1 MADQM
6 VLHAINTGVICI
18 NQDTDE
24 QIKQDA
30 VMNFV
35 SSYGLL
41 GFMTALSTTPEFI
54 TYEAVYSI
62 AARCSLLPDRT
73 RYFAAGSVRTSITC
87 IKAEEK
93 AGLETTMMTKTNDS
107 EKQQTLKDC
116 YLQNSSCQA
125 GYNLYPTLKAFIFP
139 QTKNG

>member
-1 MADQM
+1 M

-62 AARCSLLPDRT
+62 AARCSLRPDRI
-73 RYFAAGSVRTSITC
+73 RYFAADSVRTSITC
-87 IKAEEK
+87 IRAEK
-93 AGLETTMMTKTNDS
+93 RAGRRICRMENDRI
-107 EKQQTLKDC
+107 ER
-116 YLQNSSCQA
+116 YR
-125 GYNLYPTLKAFIFP
+125 
-139 QTKNG
+139 